1 VRVVADSHALIWYLI
16 DDPRQRLSEA
26 AIEALDRADATDGIA
41 MSVATMIDLWYVV
54 HTRRTL
60 QPADLAALRDLAADP
75 DTNLQAVPIDM
86 DIAAAFARIPLEP
99 LRDPY
104 DRLILATAMALAV
117 PLVTRDNK
125 IRQSG
130 LVTTIW

>member
-1 VRVVADSHALIWYLI
+1 
-16 DDPRQRLSEA
+16 
-26 AIEALDRADATDGIA
+26 
-41 MSVATMIDLWYVV
+41 M
-54 HTRRTL
+54 
-60 QPADLAALRDLAADP
+60 
-75 DTNLQAVPIDM
+75 AV
-86 DIAAAFARIPLEP
+86 AAAFVRIPLEP

-117 PLVTRDNK
+117 PLITRDNK